1 MRSDFKVGMKVVS
14 TMLFT
19 CILCFFLYISVDV
32 MIKQISTH
40 VIGYDVI
47 DTAANN
53 GKGEKVG
60 FVEAIPEERPENTK
74 YISVY
79 SEKPFAAKATTWAL
93 QAVLGVGV
101 FFCTVGSVVAKTAAR
116 DRNDVDFN
124 KGVHDR
130 WRGFK
135 IGFFASLPLI
145 ATYILAVV
153 VKVVKYTK
161 LCESYFWVYRWIITI
176 PVRPFVD
183 LFVKRSISLAGTPL
197 SGILWTGIFAP
208 LLIVF
213 CAVMYFICYNE
224 DSVLAKIL
232 YKSMKK
238 KDDTRR
244 IGGR

>member
-1 MRSDFKVGMKVVS
+1 MRSDFKVGIRLVS

-19 CILCFFLYISVDV
+19 CILCFFLYISVEV

-47 DTAANN
+47 DTSAND
-53 GKGEKVG
+53 GRGEKVG

-79 SEKPFAAKATTWAL
+79 SEKPFAAKATTFAL
-93 QAVLGVGV
+93 QSILCLCV
-101 FFCTVGSVVAKTAAR
+101 FFCTVGSVVAKAAAV

-124 KGVHDR
+124 GGNHDR
-130 WRGFK
+130 WKGFK
-135 IGFFASLPLI
+135 LGLI
-145 ATYILAVV
+145 ASIPLTVAYGLAVL
-153 VKVVKYTK
+153 VKAMRYTS
-161 LCESYFWVYRWIITI
+161 LGETYFWVYRWLITI

-183 LFVKRSISLAGTPL
+183 LFVNSSINLQSASLKGVL
-197 SGILWTGIFAP
+197 LTGVFVP
-208 LLIVF
+208 LLIIF
-213 CAVMYFICYNE
+213 CALMYFVCYNE

-238 KDDTRR
+238 DDDTRR
-244 IGGR
+244 KLKR